1 MKQSIIDKMV
11 AELNDTRYCKSDF
24 EYDLRALNGY
34 DEPFFWMVRKN
45 GTSLCI
51 IGVTQLI
58 GWSKSQKKRFQLFRD
73 KNCAISDILY
83 WNEPAKYFYY
93 DGFELVSVTKEDI
106 PEIFN
111 SVFDKFYENMKA
123 EYSHEYAMCNEPLEI
138 QYVSEST
145 ENRMNETL
153 RFAEDMSDNSLKECV
168 ERLTKYDRCSTDHY
182 ISIYT
187 DFAKHSF
194 GWSEVVNGKCR
205 MNGGIIYHN
214 DKSDNHWQ
222 IHT

>member
-1 MKQSIIDKMV
+1 MV

-34 DEPFFWMVRKN
+34 NEPFFWMVRKN

-58 GWSKSQKKRFQLFRD
+58 GWSKSQMKRFQLFRD
-73 KNCAISDILY
+73 KNCAISGILC

-111 SVFDKFYENMKA
+111 SVFDKFYEELKE
-123 EYSHEYAMCNEPLEI
+123 EYCNEYEMCNEPLEI
-138 QYVSEST
+138 RYASEET
-145 ENRMNETL
+145 EKRMSETI
-153 RFAEDMSDNSLKECV
+153 RFSEEMSDDSLKECV
-168 ERLTKYDRCSTDHY
+168 ERLTKHCRMSTDHY
-182 ISIYT
+182 IQIYT

-194 GWSEVVNGKCR
+194 GWSEMLNGNCR
-205 MNGGIIYHN
+205 MNGGIIYH
-214 DKSDNHWQ
+214 DYKKDNHWQ